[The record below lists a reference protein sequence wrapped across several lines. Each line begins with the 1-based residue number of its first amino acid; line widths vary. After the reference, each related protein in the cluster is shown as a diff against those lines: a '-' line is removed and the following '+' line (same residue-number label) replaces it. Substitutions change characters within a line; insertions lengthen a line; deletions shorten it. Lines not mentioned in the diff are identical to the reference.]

1 MLIEHAMMGATKENY
16 EDLMWAVVHQACLDY
31 DEHPEKLPEKE
42 KRNAESA
49 KWFIEDPDNPYFD
62 HLNLD
67 RKRLINQM
75 KKNKKV
81 YGKYVLSSSDLEE
94 LKLFGRILSEA
105 ERELFRKEKRKKKN
119 SNTKLY
125 NFKKE
130 TKNE

>member
-1 MLIEHAMMGATKENY
+1 MLMEHAIMGATKENY
-16 EDLMWAVVHQACLDY
+16 EDLMWAVVYQACLDY
-31 DEHPEKLPEKE
+31 DEHPEKLPERE

-105 ERELFRKEKRKKKN
+105 ERELFRKEKRKKKRRLN
-119 SNTKLY
+119 NERNKS
-125 NFKKE
+125 KE
-130 TKNE
+130 DT

>member
-1 MLIEHAMMGATKENY
+1 MKHAIMGATKENY

-31 DEHPEKLPEKE
+31 DEHPEKLPEEE

-49 KWFIEDPDNPYFD
+49 KWFLEDPDNPYFD
-62 HLNLD
+62 HLDLD
-67 RKRLINQM
+67 GKTLINQM

-105 ERELFRKEKRKKKN
+105 ERELFRKEKRKKKKN

>member
-1 MLIEHAMMGATKENY
+1 MLMEHAIMGATKENY

-49 KWFIEDPDNPYFD
+49 KLFLEDPDNPYFD
-62 HLNLD
+62 HLDLD

-81 YGKYVLSSSDLEE
+81 YGKYVLSPSDLEE

-105 ERELFRKEKRKKKN
+105 ERELFRKEKRKKKRRLN
-119 SNTKLY
+119 NERNK
-125 NFKKE
+125 NKE
-130 TKNE
+130 DA